1 MWTRLIVLAA
11 AGALVTGC
19 SGGEPASTT
28 SAVTPSLESVQDP
41 ESQPPPQL
49 NRELVAIGAGLYS
62 QFCSS
67 CHGANLEGTADWQVM
82 NADGSF
88 PPPPQDSSGH
98 TWHHGDDLLVG
109 IVLDG
114 SDFAQSRMPAFEDLL
129 SGNDVLSILEFFKS
143 NWGPQERAVQWE
155 MTLRERGQ
163 A

>member
-28 SAVTPSLESVQDP
+28 SAVTPSLESVQDL

-98 TWHHGDDLLVG
+98 TWHHGDDLLDG
-109 IVLDG
+109 IILDG